1 MQGFLLWMLYNGRA
15 RHPGRGHHSGTLSY
29 LNIFLCRFFEFIIV
43 GGWSSTSDLALE
55 CQAHS
60 LAIAEHRLI
69 PARTRNAT
77 TQLRQ
82 AGISIVWPLP
92 AKKETLGGHVGVGKV
107 CLHGAP
113 LALPAF
119 AKPSFTE
126 FFRLGRALRGCTSFV
141 WWRCGST
148 AAPASQFSDR
158 GTSILTPTPSPPS
171 CQFFSKKKHLGWEMG
186 RLGKSV
192 CYRSTN

>member
-1 MQGFLLWMLYNGRA
+1 MNERCSLMQGFLLWMLYNGRA

-43 GGWSSTSDLALE
+43 GSWLSTGDLALE

-69 PARTRNAT
+69 PARTRNVT

-92 AKKETLGGHVGVGKV
+92 AKMSRLVVMLGLGKFV
-107 CLHGAP
+107 CMVHLLHFLLSP
-113 LALPAF
+113 
-119 AKPSFTE
+119 
-126 FFRLGRALRGCTSFV
+126 RLLSRSSFV
-141 WWRCGST
+141 WGE
-148 AAPASQFSDR
+148 P
-158 GTSILTPTPSPPS
+158 
-171 CQFFSKKKHLGWEMG
+171 
-186 RLGKSV
+186 
-192 CYRSTN
+192 